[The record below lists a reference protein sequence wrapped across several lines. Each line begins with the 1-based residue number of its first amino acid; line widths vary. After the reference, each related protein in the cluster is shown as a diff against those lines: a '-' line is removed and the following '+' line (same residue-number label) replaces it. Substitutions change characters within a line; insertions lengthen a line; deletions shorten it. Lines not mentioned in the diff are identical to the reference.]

1 MANIN
6 HLEMAGAFSA
16 LPQISIK
23 KSFFGLKTNIIYTTT
38 QSSIQIIQ
46 EEYDTTNGK
55 LIVNLLLCSQEKL
68 VAEAGKQN
76 IAKASIG
83 KMRLDVCISED
94 KQFIAAQ
101 LLQFVDLNYVP
112 ITDMKVFEGKAAEA
126 FAQAIA

>member
-23 KSFFGLKTNIIYTTT
+23 KSFFGLKTNVFYTTT
-38 QSSIQIIQ
+38 QSSIQVIQ
-46 EEYDTTNGK
+46 EEYDVTNGK
-55 LIVNLLLCSQEKL
+55 LIENLLLCSPEKL

-101 LLQFVDLNYVP
+101 LLQFVDLRYVP
-112 ITDMKVFEGKAAEA
+112 ITDMKVFEGTAAEA
-126 FAQAIA
+126 FAQVIA

>member
-23 KSFFGLKTNIIYTTT
+23 KSFFGLKTKIFYTTT
-38 QSSIQIIQ
+38 QSSIQVIQ
-46 EEYDTTNGK
+46 EEYDVTNGK
-55 LIVNLLLCSQEKL
+55 LIENLLLCSPEKL
-68 VAEAGKQN
+68 VAEAGKQS

-83 KMRLDVCISED
+83 KMRLDACISED

-101 LLQFVDLNYVP
+101 LLQFVDLRYVP

-126 FAQAIA
+126 FAQVIA